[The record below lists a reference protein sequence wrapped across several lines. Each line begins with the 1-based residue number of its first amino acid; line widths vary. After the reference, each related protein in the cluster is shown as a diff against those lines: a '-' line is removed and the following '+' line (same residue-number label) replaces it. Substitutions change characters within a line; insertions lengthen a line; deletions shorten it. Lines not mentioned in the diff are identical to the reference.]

1 MKEKIKITMYNNEKV
16 IVNNYNK
23 LLDISLEL
31 VRIDN
36 LLIKGNNLKIKKMDN
51 YLIEIW
57 GKVSIIQ
64 YEEELSC

>member
-36 LLIKGNNLKIKKMDN
+36 LLIKGNG
-51 YLIEIW
+51 ER
-57 GKVSIIQ
+57 
-64 YEEELSC
+64 

>member
-23 LLDISLEL
+23 LLDISLE
-31 VRIDN
+31 VVKIDN
-36 LLIKGNNLKIKKMDN
+36 LLIKGDNLKIKKMDN